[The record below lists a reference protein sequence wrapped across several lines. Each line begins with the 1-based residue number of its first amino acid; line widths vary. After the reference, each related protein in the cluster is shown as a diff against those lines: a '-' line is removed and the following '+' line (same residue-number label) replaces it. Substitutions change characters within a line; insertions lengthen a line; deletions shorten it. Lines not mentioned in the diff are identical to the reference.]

1 MSLIQVNKCIP
12 TAISHGRCHSLP
24 GRNRATDPRSGRRLF
39 AAIESEQTRLA
50 QDGCRLFCSGRG
62 APDFTERRNERCRS
76 WPPRS
81 AARLFSQDLSWV
93 CGTKTAST
101 EPALFSLKPILPQP
115 ARAGRSSTY
124 PIGASTWSSTRTRR
138 PQPQGQRT
146 GKPCNLAKTRPQLP
160 KKIKNRCLDPS
171 QEKTGRMLQ

>member
-1 MSLIQVNKCIP
+1 MADAIHCQEETAQLILDQGGDYLLRLKVNRPALHKMVADYFAVDEVLQTLP
-12 TAISHGRCHSLP
+12 SAETSGADHGRLEV
-24 GRNRATDPRSGRRLF
+24 RRAF
-39 AAIESEQTRLA
+39 
-50 QDGCRLFCSGRG
+50 
-62 APDFTERRNERCRS
+62 
-76 WPPRS
+76 
-81 AARLFSQDLSWV
+81 FSQDLSWV

-124 PIGASTWSSTRTRR
+124 SIGASTWSSTRTRK

-171 QEKTGRMLQ
+171 QEKTGRMVQ